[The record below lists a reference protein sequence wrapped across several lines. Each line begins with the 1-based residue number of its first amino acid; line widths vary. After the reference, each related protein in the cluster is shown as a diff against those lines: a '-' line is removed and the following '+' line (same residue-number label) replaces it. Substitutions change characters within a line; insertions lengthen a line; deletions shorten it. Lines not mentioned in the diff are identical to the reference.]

1 MGLPSYQEMSET
13 LAIPRCRGIQNGFRC
28 YDEHERGEI
37 KGGFLH
43 WRDRREQREGIYQF
57 LKLAAEFQLMTSITF
72 GAQPLWAQRYQI
84 LRQIPVLA
92 AKVRVQLPRKLGDR
106 DRAELAA
113 MLVNVSTSLL
123 GRNEAL
129 EWARR

>member
-1 MGLPSYQEMSET
+1 MPLPSYHEMTET
-13 LAIPRCRGIQNGFRC
+13 LGVPRCRGIQNGFRC

-37 KGGFLH
+37 KDGFLH

-57 LKLAAEFQLMTSITF
+57 LKLAAEFQLRADPTF
-72 GAQPLWAQRYQI
+72 MAQPLWAQRYQI
-84 LRQIPVLA
+84 LRFIPVLA

-106 DRAELAA
+106 DRVELAA
-113 MLVNVSTSLL
+113 MLVNVPTSLL